1 MLRCH
6 IYLVMIDQMCGLLA
20 VMSGAHTSALLTTI
34 DSASSP
40 FLGNHGH
47 LPSTLS
53 ITELISE
60 YTNSNPE
67 DGGSILFT
75 NVGIRQYDYT
85 VSSHKAT
92 I

>member
-6 IYLVMIDQMCGLLA
+6 IYLLIIDQMCGLRA
-20 VMSGAHTSALLTTI
+20 VMPGGHTNALLPTI
-34 DSASSP
+34 GFASSP
-40 FLGNHGH
+40 FLGNGGH

-60 YTNSNPE
+60 DGSN
-67 DGGSILFT
+67 ILFI

-85 VSSHKAT
+85 VSTQKTT